1 MYCTTAEVLGK
12 IRDDMI
18 DAILGSELIEDE
30 QERAEKITTCTEEAI
45 SDACAEI
52 DGWVSKRYKVPF
64 SEPVPPIVSKLA
76 KDIAVYNLASRT
88 GIDEDD
94 RENTIYIRYKNA
106 ITFLTN
112 VAKGLANI
120 DTGQDTADGSG
131 TAAANDGFFY
141 WDDTFYWGKR
151 PEQEYLYELN
161 DSNILELEKS
171 GGSWTAEVIGVPWI
185 HHSQYININHENLIA
200 VGEVESVTVES
211 NDKGMMEMYIT
222 FREVEDG

>member
-1 MYCTTAEVLGK
+1 MGGESQLDDGLDHILTLIKRGVKGLLHILKIKLMRSDGFYVNSTGGYRPDSCGK
-12 IRDDMI
+12 I
-18 DAILGSELIEDE
+18 
-30 QERAEKITTCTEEAI
+30 
-45 SDACAEI
+45 
-52 DGWVSKRYKVPF
+52 VV
-64 SEPVPPIVSKLA
+64 
-76 KDIAVYNLASRT
+76 IAV
-88 GIDEDD
+88 
-94 RENTIYIRYKNA
+94 K
-106 ITFLTN
+106 
-112 VAKGLANI
+112 
-120 DTGQDTADGSG
+120 
-131 TAAANDGFFY
+131 

-185 HHSQYININHENLIA
+185 YHSQHINIDHENLIA

>member
-18 DAILGSELIEDE
+18 DTILGPDLIEDE
-30 QERAEKITTCTEEAI
+30 QERTEKITACTEEAI

-64 SEPVPPIVSKLA
+64 LEPVPPIVSKLA

-131 TAAANDGFFY
+131 AATANDGFRYQANERLFSRG
-141 WDDTFYWGKR
+141 TM
-151 PEQEYLYELN
+151 
-161 DSNILELEKS
+161 
-171 GGSWTAEVIGVPWI
+171 
-185 HHSQYININHENLIA
+185 
-200 VGEVESVTVES
+200 
-211 NDKGMMEMYIT
+211 KGY
-222 FREVEDG
+222 

>member
-18 DAILGSELIEDE
+18 DTILGPDLIEDE
-30 QERAEKITTCTEEAI
+30 QERTEKITACAEEAI

-131 TAAANDGFFY
+131 TAAANDGFRYQANERLFSRE
-141 WDDTFYWGKR
+141 TM
-151 PEQEYLYELN
+151 
-161 DSNILELEKS
+161 
-171 GGSWTAEVIGVPWI
+171 
-185 HHSQYININHENLIA
+185 
-200 VGEVESVTVES
+200 
-211 NDKGMMEMYIT
+211 KGY
-222 FREVEDG
+222 

>member
-18 DAILGSELIEDE
+18 DAILGSDLIEDE
-30 QERAEKITTCTEEAI
+30 QERTEKITACTEEAI

-64 SEPVPPIVSKLA
+64 LEPVPPIVSKLA

-120 DTGQDTADGSG
+120 DTGQDTADGSR
-131 TAAANDGFFY
+131 TAAANDGFRYQANERLFSRE
-141 WDDTFYWGKR
+141 TM
-151 PEQEYLYELN
+151 
-161 DSNILELEKS
+161 
-171 GGSWTAEVIGVPWI
+171 
-185 HHSQYININHENLIA
+185 
-200 VGEVESVTVES
+200 
-211 NDKGMMEMYIT
+211 KGY
-222 FREVEDG
+222 

>member
-1 MYCTTAEVLGK
+1 MFFTADALEAVSTADVSDCRVDMGSEEDFENIIDGRGSWQNDGTELLIQDGMWRLLDTK
-12 IRDDMI
+12 ITATFVDCHPQEAIRYILTLCGVTDYILSEDLYDTKKTLTI
-18 DAILGSELIEDE
+18 DSKNGRDAI
-30 QERAEKITTCTEEAI
+30 QEVNAAWGLE
-45 SDACAEI
+45 
-52 DGWVSKRYKVPF
+52 VP
-64 SEPVPPIVSKLA
+64 
-76 KDIAVYNLASRT
+76 
-88 GIDEDD
+88 
-94 RENTIYIRYKNA
+94 
-106 ITFLTN
+106 
-112 VAKGLANI
+112 
-120 DTGQDTADGSG
+120 
-131 TAAANDGFFY
+131 FFY

-185 HHSQYININHENLIA
+185 HHSQYINIDHENLIA

>member
-18 DAILGSELIEDE
+18 DAILGSDLIEDE
-30 QERAEKITTCTEEAI
+30 QERTEKITACTEEAI

-64 SEPVPPIVSKLA
+64 LEPVPPIVSKLA

-94 RENTIYIRYKNA
+94 RENTI
-106 ITFLTN
+106 
-112 VAKGLANI
+112 NI

-131 TAAANDGFFY
+131 TATANDGFRYRANERLFSRE
-141 WDDTFYWGKR
+141 TM
-151 PEQEYLYELN
+151 
-161 DSNILELEKS
+161 
-171 GGSWTAEVIGVPWI
+171 
-185 HHSQYININHENLIA
+185 
-200 VGEVESVTVES
+200 
-211 NDKGMMEMYIT
+211 KGY
-222 FREVEDG
+222 

>member
-1 MYCTTAEVLGK
+1 MYCTTGEVLGK
-12 IRDDMI
+12 FRDDMI
-18 DAILGSELIEDE
+18 DTILGPDLIEDE
-30 QERAEKITTCTEEAI
+30 QERTEKITACAEEAI

-64 SEPVPPIVSKLA
+64 SEPVPPIISKLA

-131 TAAANDGFFY
+131 ATTANDGFRYRANERLFSR
-141 WDDTFYWGKR
+141 DTM
-151 PEQEYLYELN
+151 
-161 DSNILELEKS
+161 
-171 GGSWTAEVIGVPWI
+171 
-185 HHSQYININHENLIA
+185 
-200 VGEVESVTVES
+200 
-211 NDKGMMEMYIT
+211 KGY
-222 FREVEDG
+222 

>member
-18 DAILGSELIEDE
+18 DAILGSDLIEDE
-30 QERAEKITTCTEEAI
+30 QERTEKITACTEEAI

-64 SEPVPPIVSKLA
+64 LEPVPPIVSKLA

-94 RENTIYIRYKNA
+94 RENT
-106 ITFLTN
+106 FLTN

-120 DTGQDTADGSG
+120 DTGQDTVDGSG
-131 TAAANDGFFY
+131 TATANDGFRYQANERLFSRE
-141 WDDTFYWGKR
+141 TM
-151 PEQEYLYELN
+151 
-161 DSNILELEKS
+161 
-171 GGSWTAEVIGVPWI
+171 
-185 HHSQYININHENLIA
+185 
-200 VGEVESVTVES
+200 
-211 NDKGMMEMYIT
+211 KGY
-222 FREVEDG
+222 